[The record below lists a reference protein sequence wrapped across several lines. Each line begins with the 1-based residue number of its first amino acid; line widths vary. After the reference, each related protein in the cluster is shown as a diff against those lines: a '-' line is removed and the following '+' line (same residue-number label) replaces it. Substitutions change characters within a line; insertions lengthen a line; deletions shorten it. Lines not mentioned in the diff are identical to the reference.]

1 MANKNIKGITIEI
14 NGDVS
19 KLDKALGQVDKD
31 LSTTQRNLKEVERL
45 LKLDPKNVELLDQK
59 QRLLAQ
65 NVEITSKKYET
76 LKSTLDNATASNVQ
90 FEKWES
96 AQASLQGQITKT
108 ENALSDLYAEQKRMK
123 DLDFAPD
130 SEQMVE
136 LQNRIDATKDKAE
149 ALRQKAVDTF
159 EELGRPISVDQ
170 YDALQR
176 ELVQS
181 KDDMD
186 KATKA
191 AKDFE
196 DGTEEM
202 AEEAEDAGGVIGKLN
217 DLLGGKGGGMVAAAA
232 LGVAAIKAAADAI
245 KAFADWTADAV
256 KNSAAFADE
265 MLTLSQQTGFS
276 TDFLQGLD
284 YASGLIDV
292 STESIVGSMRKL
304 KKNMVSDSDSVKEAF
319 DKLSIVPEQLSASG
333 ASMEEIFHTVVGALS
348 GVNDE
353 LERDQIA
360 MALFGTGAD
369 ELAGVIDDGGEALY
383 RYIDAAKEA
392 GYVMSGEE
400 LDALGAVDD
409 SFYKLDKA
417 MENAKQRIA
426 IEMAPTIKDLTDRII
441 DLIENAD
448 WEAFGQAITVMVD
461 DVAPIILNLAG
472 AIKDTADA
480 IARLLQAIGKL
491 KNSSANDGIVYR
503 NDGTVRGTVAV
514 RGHATGGVFE
524 PNAPMLIGVGDNR
537 TEREVLAPE
546 SEMRRI
552 FREEAALLAGSQTA
566 PQRSTMRPLVININ
580 GQQAAYAMID
590 PLEDRTAMRGLVI

>member
-1 MANKNIKGITIEI
+1 MANKTIKGITIEI

-19 KLDKALGQVDKD
+19 KLDRALGQVDKD
-31 LSTTQRNLKEVERL
+31 LSTTQKNLKEVERL

-65 NVEITSKKYET
+65 NVELTSKKYET
-76 LKSTLDNATASNVQ
+76 LKETLDKATASNVQ
-90 FEKWES
+90 FEKWEA

-108 ENALSDLYAEQKRMK
+108 ENALSELYSEQKRMK

-130 SEQMVE
+130 STEMVE
-136 LQNRIDATKDKAE
+136 LQARIDATTDKAE
-149 ALRQKAVDTF
+149 ALRQKAKDTF
-159 EELGRPISVDQ
+159 EELGRPISIEQ

-196 DGTEEM
+196 DGTEDM
-202 AEEAEDAGGVIGKLN
+202 AEEAESAGGIIGKLN
-217 DLLGGKGGGMVAAAA
+217 DMLGGSGGGLVVAAAA
-232 LGVAAIKAAADAI
+232 GAAAIKLAADAI

-256 KNSAAFADE
+256 KSSAAFADE

-292 STESIVGSMRKL
+292 SADAIVGSMRKL
-304 KKNMVSDSDSVKEAF
+304 KKNLVSDSSSVKEAF
-319 DKLSIVPEQLSASG
+319 EKLNIVPEQLSASG
-333 ASMEEIFHTVVGALS
+333 ASMEEVLHTVVSALS
-348 GVNDE
+348 NVNDE
-353 LERDQIA
+353 LARDQIA

-369 ELAGVIDDGGEALY
+369 ELAGVIDDGGAALY

-417 MENAKQRIA
+417 MEQAKKRIA
-426 IEMAPTIKDLTDRII
+426 LEMAPTIIELTNRIL
-441 DLIENAD
+441 DLIEEAD
-448 WEAFGQAITVMVD
+448 WESFGRAISVMVD
-461 DVAPIILNLAG
+461 DVAPIILSLAS
-472 AIKDTADA
+472 AIKDTAEA
-480 IARLLQAIGKL
+480 IAKLLQMIGKL
-491 KNSSANDGIVYR
+491 KNAKTNDGIIYR
-503 NDGTVRGTVAV
+503 NDGTVRGTVSV
-514 RGHATGGVFE
+514 RGYASGGVVE
-524 PNAPMLIGVGDNR
+524 PNNPMLALVGDNR
-537 TEREVLAPE
+537 TEREVIAPE
-546 SEMRRI
+546 SLVRQAVSDAL
-552 FREEAALLAGSQTA
+552 AANGGSGGGGAIVITANYSATDDQIVRLLAPRLEA
-566 PQRSTMRPLVININ
+566 Y
-580 GQQAAYAMID
+580 QA
-590 PLEDRTAMRGLVI
+590 RRGAVL